1 MGTHPIFESDFD
13 CLTENLLAMRHLLLY
28 KQVKGVPRR
37 LLSVSSRASGGGQ
50 FHESDDCVPKEFIEA
65 MYSMPEE
72 ARPHPGVL
80 LQRDM
85 TPELIAEK
93 AAKYNILPE
102 DYMPMSITCS
112 GGFGGDYPTIVEESQ
127 YNKEFNFE
135 WDNFNHKRNYGEIWG
150 MFQHTHRAAA
160 MCQIYDGSFHPYG
173 LYQYWQ
179 MWYLY
184 FAWCFFLIYGY
195 FIHSWLFTPFTY
207 SSFDRWTR
215 ALQNTCLHKDR
226 SWSKTELEWMD
237 VFLKVE
243 QTGTRTAVTPTTTG
257 TCTEPVRSGSASLEL
272 MRDDSDTV
280 LPDAHQSTARRS
292 IHTCALLVLCRLN
305 LVTICRE
312 RFRPRWCSTIPIL
325 PTVTEPKWPIC

>member
-1 MGTHPIFESDFD
+1 
-13 CLTENLLAMRHLLLY
+13 MRHLLLY

-150 MFQHTHRAAA
+150 MFQHTHRAAT

-184 FAWCFFLIYGY
+184 FAWVFFLLYGY

-226 SWSKTELEWMD
+226 SWSKTELEWLD

-243 QTGTRTAVTPTTTG
+243 QAKDGYANRSHADHDWNLYRTGSIWFSKFG
-257 TCTEPVRSGSASLEL
+257 TYAG
-272 MRDDSDTV
+272 
-280 LPDAHQSTARRS
+280 
-292 IHTCALLVLCRLN
+292 
-305 LVTICRE
+305 
-312 RFRPRWCSTIPIL
+312 RFRHGPTGCAPINGEKVDSYMCPAGPMSFKLGHHMPGTVPAPMVFNHPHPSHGHGTEMADLLSTEIGKDY
-325 PTVTEPKWPIC
+325 E